1 MGVFGRTAVARAARL
16 SALVAG
22 SLALAACSW
31 FGPTIEL
38 PKDKLEAA
46 QNPAIGSRA
55 LLRAN
60 QAELEMTTWQPA
72 IQSLIDAQGES
83 LAPNVADP
91 LRAAVRRAYGGQRL
105 FDRAATS
112 LADDWDSE
120 AALTQLEFLDTRVGQ
135 KILRARALR
144 RNPAM
149 LDEFREFSRHFAL
162 ENYAPVRVELLR
174 RLDRALLV
182 SKGGVLVNRAV
193 MDGALAALSEA
204 LPGAEGARFRQ
215 MRAQAAREEPQLYP
229 EAADQVLRWYLFAF
243 NSLSDEELARY
254 AQFAESPAGQ
264 WYVIAESRALRM
276 AANGAGEDLFQGL
289 RPRDTL

>member
-1 MGVFGRTAVARAARL
+1 VAGL
-16 SALVAG
+16 SALFTAA
-22 SLALAACSW
+22 LALSACSW
-31 FGPTIEL
+31 FGPKIEL

-60 QAELEMTTWQPA
+60 LAELEIATCQVA
-72 IQSLIDAQGES
+72 IQSLVDAQGAE

-112 LADDWDSE
+112 LADDWDAD
-120 AALTQLEFLDTRVGQ
+120 AALAQLEFLDTGVGH

-144 RNPAM
+144 RNSGT
-149 LDEFREFSRHFAL
+149 LQEFQEFSRHFAL
-162 ENYAPVRVELLR
+162 ENFAPVRVELVR

-182 SKGGVLVNRAV
+182 SKGAVLVSRAV

-204 LPGAEGARFRQ
+204 LPGAEGARFREL
-215 MRAQAAREEPQLYP
+215 RVEAARQEPQLYP

-243 NSLSDEELARY
+243 EPLSDEELARY

-289 RPRDTL
+289 RPRSTL

>member
-1 MGVFGRTAVARAARL
+1 M
-16 SALVAG
+16 
-22 SLALAACSW
+22 
-31 FGPTIEL
+31 
-38 PKDKLEAA
+38 
-46 QNPAIGSRA
+46 
-55 LLRAN
+55 RAN
-60 QAELEMTTWQPA
+60 LAELEIATWQPA
-72 IQSLIDAQGES
+72 IQSLVDAQGAE

-112 LADDWDSE
+112 LADDWDAD
-120 AALTQLEFLDTRVGQ
+120 AALAQLEFLDTGVGH

-144 RNPAM
+144 RNSGT
-149 LDEFREFSRHFAL
+149 LQEFQEFSRHFAL
-162 ENYAPVRVELLR
+162 ENFAPVRVELVR

-182 SKGGVLVNRAV
+182 SKGAVLVSRAV

-204 LPGAEGARFRQ
+204 LPGAEGARFREL
-215 MRAQAAREEPQLYP
+215 RVEAARQEPQLYP

-243 NSLSDEELARY
+243 EPLSDEELARY

-289 RPRDTL
+289 RPRSTL